1 MFFSEILNFIYKKS
15 CIICHSKKENSFLC
29 SKCKDEIAFNEPEI
43 LKKIDNIKVY
53 SCCNY
58 SGIPQKLVRLLKFHK
73 KKFLAKDISK
83 LMFEYINSLN
93 LDFSDYEIICV
104 PLHKKKQKKRGF
116 NQCELISLELSKLL
130 NIPCKFN
137 LIKRI
142 KNTKSMYNLKK
153 PERIEN
159 LKGAFEV
166 NKNEFYNKKF
176 LIIDDI
182 VTTGTTLSEMIK
194 ELKNNNINDIVC
206 LTFTNTDKN
215 SINIK

>member
-1 MFFSEILNFIYKKS
+1 MFFSELLNFIYKKS

-29 SKCKDEIAFNEPEI
+29 SKCKDEILFNETKI
-43 LKKIDNIKVY
+43 LKEIDGIKVY

-73 KKFLAKDISK
+73 KKFLAQDISK
-83 LMFEYINSLN
+83 LMYEYFDSLN
-93 LDFSDYEIICV
+93 SDVSDYEIICV

-116 NQCELISLELSKLL
+116 NQCELISLELSKLI
-130 NIPCKFN
+130 NIPCNFN

-159 LKGAFEV
+159 LKNAFEV
-166 NKNEFYNKKF
+166 NKEEFHNKKL

-194 ELKNNNINDIVC
+194 ELKYNDINEIVC

>member
-29 SKCKDEIAFNEPEI
+29 SKCKDEITYNETKI
-43 LKKIDNIKVY
+43 LKEIDNIKVY

-73 KKFLAKDISK
+73 KKFLAENIAK
-83 LMFEYINSLN
+83 LMFEYINSFDF
-93 LDFSDYEIICV
+93 DFSDYEIICV
-104 PLHKKKQKKRGF
+104 PLHKKKKKKRGF
-116 NQCELISLELSKLL
+116 NQCELISLELSKLI
-130 NIPCKFN
+130 NIPCNFK

-166 NKNEFYNKKF
+166 NKIEFHNKK
-176 LIIDDI
+176 LLVIDDI
-182 VTTGTTLSEMIK
+182 VTTGTTLNEIIK
-194 ELKNNNINDIVC
+194 ELKNNDIKEMIC